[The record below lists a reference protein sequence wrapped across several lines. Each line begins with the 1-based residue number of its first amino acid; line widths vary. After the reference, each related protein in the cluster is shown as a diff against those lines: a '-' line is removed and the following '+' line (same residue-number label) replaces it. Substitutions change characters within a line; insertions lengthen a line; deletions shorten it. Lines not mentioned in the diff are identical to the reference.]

1 MQKLRCCPTLAVV
14 FSGVA
19 GVVTSAQAASF
30 TISPIDVTGAQFTN
44 AVSINATG
52 QVVGLFGNAT
62 GTHGFLY
69 AGGVFSTIDV
79 PGASSTVA
87 NGINDA
93 GQVVGRFQD
102 ATGTHGFLKTGG
114 VFSTFDVPGGEGHT
128 DAEGINNGGQIVGAF
143 SDATGQHGFLKTGGV
158 FTTIDVPGHQGAFAH
173 AINDVGQIVG
183 SFQDATGQH
192 GFVDTGG
199 VFTIVD
205 VPGSS
210 LTLANGITDAGLIVG
225 RYQEATGQHGFL
237 DSGGLF
243 SPIDVP
249 GSNITSAGGVNDAG
263 LIVGRYQD
271 GTVTRGFLATPA
283 PDPDLLYF
291 TLAPC
296 RVVDTRGLGAPVG
309 GPALQGQE
317 TRILQVSGYCSIPST
332 AKALSLNVTVTQT
345 GASGNLRLFPA
356 GSSLPLASSI
366 NYAIGQTR
374 ANNAIMQLNLA
385 GKLAVFVG
393 QPSNTT
399 THLII
404 DVSGYFE

>member
-225 RYQEATGQHGFL
+225 RYQ
-237 DSGGLF
+237 
-243 SPIDVP
+243 
-249 GSNITSAGGVNDAG
+249 
-263 LIVGRYQD
+263 D

-356 GSSLPLASSI
+356 GSPLPLASSI